1 MSTPHRP
8 SDTADDDSGPCITCQ
23 QVIDFIAEYLDGD
36 LDAVQLHEFERHL
49 AVCPSCV
56 NYLRS
61 YQTTVRLG
69 KAAMQGPD
77 QPAAGPFPEGLVR
90 AIAAARRRGSAA
102 TDPPRVSLGPRSGP
116 DR

>member
-1 MSTPHRP
+1 MSTTHRS
-8 SDTADDDSGPCITCQ
+8 SDSADDDSRPYVTCQ
-23 QVIDFIAEYLDGD
+23 QVIDFIAEYLDGN

-102 TDPPRVSLGPRSGP
+102 TDPPPVSPGPRPRP